1 MTRGTGM
8 DNLETFPAVAAP
20 EAEAIDFA
28 SLRQEA
34 LALIPRLAGEN
45 WTDHNAHDPG
55 ITILEQVCYA
65 LTDLAYRTQYGVP
78 DLLTREG
85 GDPYASVYTPAT
97 ILPSG
102 PVTLADLRKL
112 VLDVPGVK
120 NAWIETVDERSASYD
135 AAQAEMSYLAPH
147 PSGASARDAS
157 PNVSEVR
164 PSGLYRV
171 RIEKSDLI
179 DIDGGEIRREAARR
193 LHRWR
198 GLGAD
203 YTAIDV
209 LEYQQVQIDA
219 TLEIGPVGDA
229 TDLLARIYRRIAAYC
244 SPSVPFH
251 TLAEML
257 DRGRRVDEIF
267 EGPLLDHGF
276 IDSREL
282 AGIVRRTSLR
292 ISDLIHELTSEPG
305 IVAVKDLH
313 FLTANGQL
321 SKDWLLSLKPMLA
334 PRFDLKHSSI
344 RLERRSLR
352 VDSAALEAAAYDLF
366 VSRAK
371 EAVSPLQSAAAER
384 DLRPAPGRDRK
395 IGTYH
400 SVQEQFPTVYGIGTA
415 GLSETASPE
424 RKAQAKQ
431 LKAYLMFYDQLLANY
446 FAQLA
451 NVGTLFSFYD
461 ETLDSYFSQAVQDD
475 GGGAL
480 RLDEIRKSGP
490 THETVLRRIT
500 EDPRGQGESGV
511 VRRNRLL
518 DHLLAR
524 VGEQFGD
531 YSLLQSGLTAQYDM
545 APADRLAHDKRAF
558 LRDYP
563 RISRERG
570 VGFNA
575 LAPAPEGSSEFL
587 PGDCT
592 DPASLVQQLTASVRD
607 PLSAFLWTASQ
618 PDERYVL
625 TNPNAGRDEMGTV
638 LITFF
643 NRLIHAGTSLY
654 TDDRFAALHLSEE
667 TSRLLHQAPPA
678 SGSDLVRLNR
688 LLLEDAYPAAISRSR
703 DEANMSGLELTLR
716 RKLGIRSQ
724 EERFHLVEHVLL
736 RPLAG
741 DANQHGPLFRAASSR
756 DPYSLQISV
765 IFPSWPS
772 RYQNKNFRQFVEE
785 SVREQTPAHLTAYVL
800 WLDRP
805 AMDAFEAAYA
815 VWLHQWRNHRLADL
829 GL

>member
-1 MTRGTGM
+1 M
-8 DNLETFPAVAAP
+8 DDLETQPVVAAP
-20 EAEAIDFA
+20 AGMTDFV
-28 SLRQEA
+28 SLREEA
-34 LALIPRLAGEN
+34 LALIPRLTGEN
-45 WTDHNAHDPG
+45 WTDHNTHDPG

-65 LTDLAYRTQYGVP
+65 LTDLAYRAQYGVP

-85 GDPYASVYTPAT
+85 EDSYASLYTPAT

-120 NAWIETVDERSASYD
+120 NAWIDVVDERSASYD
-135 AAQAEMSYLAPH
+135 AAQGEMSYLAPGTG
-147 PSGASARDAS
+147 GASAPNAG
-157 PNVSEVR
+157 PNVSEIHS
-164 PSGLYRV
+164 SGLYRV

-209 LEYQQVQIDA
+209 LEYQDVQIDA

-229 TDLLARIYRRIAAYC
+229 AELLARVYFRIAAYC

-257 DRGRRVDEIF
+257 DRSRRVDEIF

-276 IDSREL
+276 IDAQEL
-282 AGIVRRTSLR
+282 AGSVRRTSLR

-305 IVAVKDLH
+305 IVAVKTLH
-313 FLTANGQL
+313 FLTAKGQVN
-321 SKDWLLSLKPMLA
+321 KDWLLSLDPTRA

-352 VDSAALEAAAYDLF
+352 VDSPPLEAAAYDLF
-366 VSRAK
+366 IAHAK
-371 EAVSPLQSAAAER
+371 AASPVRGAADR
-384 DLRPAPGRDRK
+384 DLRPARGRDRK
-395 IGTYH
+395 VGTYH
-400 SVQEQFPTVYGIGTA
+400 SLQEQFPTVYGIGPA
-415 GLSETASPE
+415 GLSEAASPE

-431 LKAYLMFYDQLLANY
+431 LKAYLMFYDQVLANY

-461 ETLDSYFSQAVQDD
+461 ETLDSYFSQAVPDD
-475 GGGAL
+475 SGGAL
-480 RLDEIRKSGP
+480 HLDEIRRSGP
-490 THETVLRRIT
+490 THEAVLRRIT
-500 EDPRGQGESGV
+500 EDPWDQKESGV
-511 VRRNRLL
+511 GRRNRLL

-524 VGEQFGD
+524 VGEQFSD
-531 YSLLQSGLTAQYDM
+531 YSLLQHGLAAADNVT
-545 APADRLAHDKRAF
+545 PADRLAQDKRAF

-563 RISRERG
+563 RIGRNRG
-570 VGFNA
+570 VGFNV

-587 PGDCT
+587 PGDST
-592 DPASLVQQLTASVRD
+592 DPAYLVQQLTASAPD
-607 PLSAFLWTASQ
+607 PLSAYLWTASQ

-625 TNPNAGRDEMGTV
+625 TNPNATRDEMRTV
-638 LITFF
+638 VTTFF

-654 TDDRFAALHLSEE
+654 TDDRFASIPLSEE
-667 TSRLLHQAPPA
+667 TARLLRHAPPA

-688 LLLEDAYPAAISRSR
+688 LLLEDAYPAAIARSR
-703 DEANMSGLELTLR
+703 DEANVSGLELTLR
-716 RKLGIRSQ
+716 RKLGIRAD
-724 EERFHLVEHVLL
+724 EERFCIVEHVLL

-741 DANQHGPLFRAASSR
+741 DAGQRGPLFRAASMR
-756 DPYSLQISV
+756 DPYSLQISIV
-765 IFPSWPS
+765 FPNWPS
-772 RYQNKNFRQFVEE
+772 RYKNANFRQFVEE
-785 SVREQTPAHLTAYVL
+785 TVREQTPAHLTAYVL

-805 AMDAFEAAYA
+805 AMNAFEAAYA